1 MRPVHTSCEVTL
13 RLFRW
18 FSVGPIPTAYDL
30 RRLGWQLLADERSS
44 GRGLAHAVLGR
55 PHDLPM
61 PQWLTL
67 AGANLAQRKWMM
79 MIDVRESTDR
89 ARMLRLGF
97 GDAVGQGSSLDE
109 LESRVLRL
117 AQYAE
122 ALPRYR
128 RHGAVQLDLLARDA
142 FVAGRAVG
150 LHPREFA
157 LLWRL
162 AEVPGE
168 AIGTPE
174 LLFDVWRLSFR
185 PETNSLAVHFS
196 RLRARLRTAGVDGL
210 VETLPG
216 GCYRLVS
223 EGRALPLPADLAL
236 DGYARLDEEHFSAAR
251 QDQIAWITP

>member
-1 MRPVHTSCEVTL
+1 M

-18 FSVGPIPTAYDL
+18 FSVGPIPMAYDL
-30 RRLGWQLLADERSS
+30 RRLGWQLLADEQSS

-67 AGANLAQRKWMM
+67 AGANQTQRKWMM
-79 MIDVRESTDR
+79 MIDVRESVDR

-97 GDAVGQGSSLDE
+97 GDAVGQGPSLDE
-109 LESRVLRL
+109 LESRALRL

-162 AEVPGE
+162 SEVPGE
-168 AIGTPE
+168 TIGTPE
-174 LLFDVWRLSFR
+174 LLSDVWRLSFR
-185 PETNSLAVHFS
+185 PETNSLAVHLS
-196 RLRARLRTAGVDGL
+196 RLRAKLRTAGVDAWSRLCRAGS
-210 VETLPG
+210 TGLPG
-216 GCYRLVS
+216 WGGQFRSAPIWHWTIMSVWARTTSALQYR
-223 EGRALPLPADLAL
+223 
-236 DGYARLDEEHFSAAR
+236 
-251 QDQIAWITP
+251 T

>member
-1 MRPVHTSCEVTL
+1 M

-18 FSVGPIPTAYDL
+18 FSIGPIPTSYDL
-30 RRLGWQLLADERSS
+30 RRLGWQLLADAQSS
-44 GRGLAHAVLGR
+44 GRGEAHALLGR

-67 AGANLAQRKWMM
+67 TGANLAQRKWMM
-79 MIDVRESTDR
+79 MIDVRESNDR

-97 GDAVGQGSSLDE
+97 GDAVGLGPSLDE

-122 ALPRYR
+122 SLPRYR
-128 RHGAVQLDLLARDA
+128 SHGAVRLDLLARDA
-142 FVAGRAVG
+142 FVAGRAVA

-168 AIGTPE
+168 PIGTPE
-174 LLFDVWRLSFR
+174 LLYDVWRLSFR
-185 PETNSLAVHFS
+185 PETNSLAVHLS
-196 RLRARLRTAGVDGL
+196 RLRAKLRTSGVDGL

-216 GCYRLVS
+216 GLYRLVS
-223 EGRALPLPADLAL
+223 LAAARAAPPARELAL
-236 DGYARLDEEHFSAAR
+236 DDYARLGEDPFSALAAM
-251 QDQIAWITP
+251 QDQAAWSTP

>member
-1 MRPVHTSCEVTL
+1 M

-18 FSVGPIPTAYDL
+18 FSVGPIPAAYDL
-30 RRLGWQLLADERSS
+30 RRLGWQLLADEQSS
-44 GRGLAHAVLGR
+44 GRGLIPGQAHALLGR

-67 AGANLAQRKWMM
+67 AGANVAQRKWMM
-79 MIDVRESTDR
+79 MIDVGESTDR

-97 GDAVGQGSSLDE
+97 GDAVGLGSSLDE

-142 FVAGRAVG
+142 YVAGRAVG

-162 AEVPGE
+162 AELPGE
-168 AIGTPE
+168 SIGTPE
-174 LLFDVWRLSFR
+174 LLYDVWRLSFR
-185 PETNSLAVHFS
+185 PETNSLAVHLS
-196 RLRARLRTAGVDGL
+196 RLRAKLRTSGVDGL

-216 GCYRLVS
+216 GSYRLA
-223 EGRALPLPADLAL
+223 GAGPARAIPFGEDLAL
-236 DGYARLDEEHFSAAR
+236 DDYVRLGEERVLA
-251 QDQIAWITP
+251 

>member
-89 ARMLRLGF
+89 ARMLRLGS
-97 GDAVGQGSSLDE
+97 Q
-109 LESRVLRL
+109 R
-117 AQYAE
+117 
-122 ALPRYR
+122 
-128 RHGAVQLDLLARDA
+128 
-142 FVAGRAVG
+142 AGRR
-150 LHPREFA
+150 PRPTSA
-157 LLWRL
+157 SIRRQ
-162 AEVPGE
+162 
-168 AIGTPE
+168 I
-174 LLFDVWRLSFR
+174 
-185 PETNSLAVHFS
+185 
-196 RLRARLRTAGVDGL
+196 
-210 VETLPG
+210 
-216 GCYRLVS
+216 
-223 EGRALPLPADLAL
+223 GRA
-236 DGYARLDEEHFSAAR
+236 HV
-251 QDQIAWITP
+251 

>member
-1 MRPVHTSCEVTL
+1 M

-18 FSVGPIPTAYDL
+18 FSVSPIPTAYDL
-30 RRLGWQLLADERSS
+30 RRLGWQLLADEQSS
-44 GRGLAHAVLGR
+44 GRELAHAVLGR

-67 AGANLAQRKWMM
+67 AGANIAQRKWMM
-79 MIDVRESTDR
+79 MIDVGESTDR

-97 GDAVGQGSSLDE
+97 GDAVGLGSSLDE

-128 RHGAVQLDLLARDA
+128 SHGAVQLDLLARDA

-162 AEVPGE
+162 AEMPGE
-168 AIGTPE
+168 VIGTPE
-174 LLFDVWRLSFR
+174 LLYDVWRLSFR
-185 PETNSLAVHFS
+185 PETNSLAVHLS
-196 RLRARLRTAGVDGL
+196 RLRAKLRTSGVDGL

-216 GCYRLVS
+216 GLYRLAS
-223 EGRALPLPADLAL
+223 AGRARAIPLGEDLAL
-236 DGYARLDEEHFSAAR
+236 DDYVRLGEDRVLA
-251 QDQIAWITP
+251 